1 MVGEQDAQRIDGLGD
16 RYAILEVEIEQIE
29 SGGTRAGEGLPEGG
43 SVWVIDL
50 ALDVEGLLDDAEG
63 EVRHVCGLSSLRDAC
78 VSAVNHTLW
87 RDTAPPEVSMSERT
101 QVIVDEILSILARSA
116 DAAYIGEPIS
126 QLAHM
131 LQGAHLAER
140 AGADEAE
147 ILGVLLHD
155 LGHLCAGPDAAQMDG
170 LGVLNHEEIGA
181 AFLEARGLGPVVCAL
196 VRRHVDAKRYLV
208 TRNAHYRSSLSAA
221 SRGTLAFQGGP
232 MSEAE
237 ATAFEKD
244 PQFASILRVRAWD
257 ERGKVPELD
266 VPGLVHYAP
275 MLARHLTAHQRRL
288 TLTPEQRQ
296 CWSDNGFV
304 TISGALSD
312 AQTRRIQKWTAEIS
326 AWPESPGRWM
336 KWYESTA
343 AEPRMLCRLENF
355 VPYHRGFAELLE
367 GEMLTGLVSELM
379 GESAIL
385 YKEKINFKLPGGS
398 GYGAHQDAPAFA
410 TFGHRYHITM
420 MVPID
425 AADPDNG
432 CLEMVH
438 GHHDRGLLRQNEAG
452 EVHPEVEDS
461 LEWRPLSSQPGDL
474 IFFDSFVPHR
484 SNANTSPRSRRAMYI
499 TYNRAS
505 EGDYRTAYFER
516 KRRNFPPECE
526 RVEGVDYSA
535 AAAVFNLGNPIR

>member
-1 MVGEQDAQRIDGLGD
+1 VREQDAQRVDGLGD
-16 RYAILEVEIEQIE
+16 RDAILEVEIEQVDARD
-29 SGGTRAGEGLPEGG
+29 TRVCEGIPKGG
-43 SVWVIDL
+43 SVRVVDL
-50 ALDVEGLLDDAEG
+50 ALDVEGLLGESEG
-63 EVRHVCGLSSLRDAC
+63 EVRHARWLSSPRDAC
-78 VSAVNHTLW
+78 VSAVNPTLW
-87 RDTAPPEVSMSERT
+87 RDTPPPEVSMSERI
-101 QVIVDEILSILARSA
+101 QIIVDEILSILARSA
-116 DAAYIGEPIS
+116 DAAYIGEPVS

-155 LGHLCAGPDAAQMDG
+155 LGHLCAEPDAAQMDG

-181 AFLEARGLGPVVCAL
+181 AFLEERGFGAVVCAL
-196 VRRHVDAKRYLV
+196 VRCHVDAKRYLV
-208 TRNAHYRSSLSAA
+208 TKNAHYRNSLSAA

-237 ATAFEKD
+237 AAAFEQD
-244 PQFASILRVRAWD
+244 PLFSAILRVRTWD
-257 ERGKVPELD
+257 ERGKDPGLD
-266 VPGLVHYAP
+266 VPGLEHYAP
-275 MLARHLTAHQRRL
+275 MLARHLATRQHPL

-296 CWSDNGFV
+296 CWADNGFV
-304 TISGALSD
+304 TISGALSVE
-312 AQTRRIQKWTAEIS
+312 QTRRIQNWTAEIS
-326 AWPESPGRWM
+326 DWPESPGRWM
-336 KWYESTA
+336 KWFESTD

-355 VPYHRGFAELLE
+355 VPYHRGFAELLK
-367 GEMLTGLVSELM
+367 GEMITGLISELM

-432 CLEMVH
+432 CLEMVY

-461 LEWRPLSSQPGDL
+461 LQWRSLSSKPGDL
-474 IFFDSFVPHR
+474 VFFDSFVPHR

-505 EGDYRTAYFER
+505 EGDYRSSYFER